1 MLARQARWLRAAG
14 YDAELRSEETDSQLI
29 ERCRAEERVL
39 VTRSGRLARRVGGD
53 IRTVLLVAETV
64 EAQARSLGLA
74 LRIDW
79 THEPLSRCLVD
90 NVALLPASEDDLAR
104 LPEWARGLAG
114 PFRICPGCRR
124 LYWPGGHVRRMLR
137 QLEFWREMS
146 VET

>member
-114 PFRICPGCRR
+114 PFRI
-124 LYWPGGHVRRMLR
+124 
-137 QLEFWREMS
+137 
-146 VET
+146 